1 MTTLAS
7 YQQKAK
13 PSDPQVHDV
22 KGFLR
27 ELFPPEC
34 ASIMDVYCEPP
45 FRGWKEVADN
55 TELSVNYYFAIGCH
69 PHDAKDYNDQ
79 VEQIILDAMKHE
91 YLIPL
96 ADESDPRKCKA
107 WGEMGLDYH
116 YNLSPPDVQKRV
128 LIRQLEKAV
137 SLGRN
142 IVIHTREADDDIY
155 EILTKYVPKETHIHI
170 HCFTDTPALAASLL
184 SHFPNLYIGVTGV
197 ITYSSNVNTAE
208 AVKAAPLERLLL
220 ETDSPFM
227 TPNNAQKAVK
237 ELTGKSSRIPVCWS
251 ALIPWTAEW
260 VANIKEVSVEKVLE
274 VTTENAKRMYGI
286 TV

>member
-1 MTTLAS
+1 M
-7 YQQKAK
+7 
-13 PSDPQVHDV
+13 
-22 KGFLR
+22 
-27 ELFPPEC
+27 
-34 ASIMDVYCEPP
+34 SISI
-45 FRGWKEVADN
+45 
-55 TELSVNYYFAIGCH
+55 LSQTNLTY
-69 PHDAKDYNDQ
+69 
-79 VEQIILDAMKHE
+79 
-91 YLIPL
+91 
-96 ADESDPRKCKA
+96 RKCKA

-142 IVIHTREADDDIY
+142 IVIHTREADDDIF